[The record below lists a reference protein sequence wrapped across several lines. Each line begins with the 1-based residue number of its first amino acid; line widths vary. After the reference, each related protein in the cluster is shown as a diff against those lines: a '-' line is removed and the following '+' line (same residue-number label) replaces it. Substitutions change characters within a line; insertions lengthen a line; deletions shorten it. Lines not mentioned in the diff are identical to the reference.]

1 MFKKIAL
8 VCALMLAGCASP
20 TTVAIQPVVPVKAE
34 APAWIVLKTANYSI
48 SVPSDFINVK
58 DSNENLLDFVYKSP
72 DSMLVLTLTTDQ
84 TVSDLDTYAS
94 AFTQA
99 MINNGAD
106 LLQAK
111 EGTMGGLRTA
121 LLVMGMDRRFITL
134 HFLAQDTRGKIAG
147 AHSSIPLPMNVY
159 YVSCAI
165 NPLMLKDKAAAC
177 LEITKSF
184 TLTPIGDDATH
195 IRKLVE

>member
-8 VCALMLAGCASP
+8 VCALVLAGCASP
-20 TTVAIQPVVPVKAE
+20 VVVAVQPVVPVKAE
-34 APAWIVLKTANYSI
+34 PPAWVVLKTANYSV
-48 SVPSDFINVK
+48 SVPPDFINVK
-58 DSNENLLDFVYKSP
+58 QDNEKLMDFVYKSP

-84 TVSDLDTYAS
+84 TVSDLDTYAG
-94 AFTQA
+94 AFVQA

-121 LLVMGMDRRFITL
+121 LLVMGMNRRFITL
-134 HFLAQDTRGKIAG
+134 HFLAQDTRSVVTG
-147 AHSSIPLPMNVY
+147 AHSSMPLPMNVY

-165 NPLMLKDKAAAC
+165 NPLMLKDKAATC

-184 TLTPIGDDATH
+184 IPTPIVDDATH
-195 IRKLVE
+195 IRKLPE